1 MKKNYKFFLKGEFSN
16 WFPSIFIA
24 DGVTYN
30 CGEQYMMHQKAMWF
44 NDIDV
49 ARKIMNSSSPSD
61 QKKLGRKVKNYI
73 DDVWNSVRYEVVK
86 KGLREKF
93 SQNPNFKNLMYR
105 YKDYILV
112 EANPKDRIWGIGYS
126 DYDALNNIDDWGQNL
141 LGKMLN
147 EISKEFFDDEKR

>member
-49 ARKIMNSSSPSD
+49 ARKIMNS
-61 QKKLGRKVKNYI
+61 
-73 DDVWNSVRYEVVK
+73 NSHK
-86 KGLREKF
+86 I
-93 SQNPNFKNLMYR
+93 Q
-105 YKDYILV
+105 IL
-112 EANPKDRIWGIGYS
+112 KI
-126 DYDALNNIDDWGQNL
+126 
-141 LGKMLN
+141 
-147 EISKEFFDDEKR
+147 